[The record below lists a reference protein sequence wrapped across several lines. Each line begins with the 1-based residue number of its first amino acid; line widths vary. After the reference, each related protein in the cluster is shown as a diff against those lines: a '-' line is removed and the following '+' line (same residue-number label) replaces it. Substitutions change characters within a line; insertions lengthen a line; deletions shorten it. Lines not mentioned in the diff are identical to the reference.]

1 MIISSTRFR
10 IWKYMAMCTVLA
22 LFVNPNA
29 KAIETQAKQAYLMD
43 IATGSVLLEKNADQ
57 PVPPASMSKLMTI
70 YMVFELLKDG
80 GLSLE
85 DKFLVSKKAWRKGG
99 SKMFVRV
106 NSQVRV
112 DDLLRGII
120 VQSGNDACIV
130 FAEGLAGS
138 EEAFANQM
146 TKRAL
151 ELGLKNSTF
160 KNATGWPH
168 PEHLMSVRDIAHLS
182 MRIVQDF
189 PDYYTMFSEKNF
201 SYNKINQG
209 NRNPLLYRDSGAD
222 GLKTGYTEASGYGLA
237 ASALRGERRVVL
249 VVNGLPSVRVRSSD
263 SLRLI
268 DWAFRAF
275 ENYTLFENGATVDQ
289 VDVWLGAVATVPVVI
304 ERDIM
309 ITLQRRFRRNM
320 TAKIVFTGPIPA
332 PITKGAPIARLVV
345 TAPEFQTLSI
355 PLHAGTDIEQ
365 QGMFG
370 KLGAALRYM
379 IWGSSS

>member
-1 MIISSTRFR
+1 MINLSTQFRFR
-10 IWKYMAMCTVLA
+10 IVLAMCVILA
-22 LFVNPNA
+22 LFDPPIA
-29 KAIETQAKQAYLMD
+29 KAIKTQAKQAYLID
-43 IATGSVLLEKNADQ
+43 VTTGSVLLEKNADQ

-70 YMVFELLKDG
+70 YMVFEMLKDG
-80 GLSLE
+80 GLSFD

-99 SKMFVRV
+99 SKMFVKV

-120 VQSGNDACIV
+120 IQSGNDACIV
-130 FAEGLAGS
+130 LAEGLAGS

-168 PEHLMSVRDIAHLS
+168 PEHVMSVRDIALLS

-189 PDYYTMFSEKNF
+189 PDYYTMFGEKNF
-201 SYNKINQG
+201 TYNKINQG

-222 GLKTGYTEASGYGLA
+222 GLKTGYTESSGFGLA

-249 VVNGLPSVRVRSSD
+249 VVNGLPSVRVRSAD
-263 SLRLI
+263 SSRLI

-275 ENYTLFENGATVDQ
+275 QNYSLFEKGATVDQ
-289 VDVWLGAVATVPVVI
+289 ADVWLGTEATVPLVI
-304 ERDIM
+304 GQDIT
-309 ITLQRRFRRNM
+309 ITLQRRFRRKM

-332 PITKGAPIARLVV
+332 PIAKGAPIAHLVV
-345 TAPEFQTLSI
+345 TAPEFQTLSV
-355 PLHAGTDIEQ
+355 PLHAGTDIKQ
-365 QGMFG
+365 QGIFG
-370 KLGAALRYM
+370 RLGAALRYM
-379 IWGSSS
+379 IWGSST

>member
-1 MIISSTRFR
+1 MSDPYTQFR
-10 IWKYMAMCTVLA
+10 NRTFSAICAVLA
-22 LFVNPNA
+22 LFVTPNA
-29 KAIETQAKQAYLMD
+29 KAIETQAKQAYLID
-43 IATGSVLLEKNADQ
+43 VATGSVLLEKNADQ

-70 YMVFELLKDG
+70 YMVFELLKEG
-80 GLSLE
+80 VLSLE

-99 SKMFVRV
+99 SKMFVKV

-120 VQSGNDACIV
+120 IQSGNDACIV

-146 TKRAL
+146 TKRAR
-151 ELGLKNSTF
+151 ELGLKNSMF

-168 PEHLMSVRDIAHLS
+168 PEHVMSVRDIAHLS

-189 PDYYTMFSEKNF
+189 PDYYAMFSEKNF
-201 SYNKINQG
+201 TYNKIKQG

-237 ASALRGERRVVL
+237 ASALRGDRRVVL
-249 VVNGLPSVRVRSSD
+249 AVNGLPSVRVRSSD

-275 ENYTLFENGATVDQ
+275 ENYSLFENGATVDR
-289 VDVWLGAVATVPVVI
+289 VDVWLGTEATVPVVI
-304 ERDIM
+304 GRDIK
-309 ITLQRRFRRNM
+309 ITLQRRFRRKM

-332 PITKGAPIARLVV
+332 PIAKGTPIARLVV

-355 PLHAGTDIEQ
+355 PLHAGIDVKQ

>member
-1 MIISSTRFR
+1 MIKLSTQFR
-10 IWKYMAMCTVLA
+10 NWIFLAMYAVVA
-22 LFVNPNA
+22 LFVPPNA
-29 KAIETQAKQAYLMD
+29 NAIETQAKQAYLID
-43 IATGSVLLEKNADQ
+43 VATGSVLLEKNADQ

-99 SKMFVRV
+99 SKMFVKV

-168 PEHLMSVRDIAHLS
+168 PGHVMSVRDIAHLS
-182 MRIVQDF
+182 VRIIQDF

-201 SYNKINQG
+201 TYNKINQG

-249 VVNGLPSVRVRSSD
+249 VVNGLPSIRVRSAD

-332 PITKGAPIARLVV
+332 PINKGAPIARLVV

-355 PLHAGTDIEQ
+355 PLHAGTDVKQ

-370 KLGAALRYM
+370 RLGAALRYM
-379 IWGSSS
+379 IWGSS